1 MWGQFGVPMARQLP
15 SSCINCPRPPR
26 GASGCDPA
34 LSQRACQLSADVG
47 GLKAV
52 AQAPAG
58 PRMWRP
64 GAGRMGRG
72 RGKVAVGRAAR
83 RLPDSIWRT
92 VFGEGEKAAGDVA
105 GLPGHE
111 SQIHCSAGA
120 QEGPQ
125 PWPETAAPDA
135 APGGTQGSV
144 VWAQPAA
151 SRPAG
156 VSAP

>member
-72 RGKVAVGRAAR
+72 RGKVAVGRAAQ

-92 VFGEGEKAAGDVA
+92 VFGEGEQGCRRRGWPSRPRVPDSLLGRSPGRPPALAGD
-105 GLPGHE
+105 G
-111 SQIHCSAGA
+111 C
-120 QEGPQ
+120 
-125 PWPETAAPDA
+125 T
-135 APGGTQGSV
+135 
-144 VWAQPAA
+144 
-151 SRPAG
+151 
-156 VSAP
+156 